1 VWDVA
6 DLADHLAAALLA
18 AEAGFAAAQAP
29 HGLDELDELALQA
42 LAAAALARDFEITRE
57 AHYPSATGKLSHR
70 RRCDLVVTP
79 RGRPLQTGAQLGL
92 FDPRDPCPPE
102 EALWLELKGAWQRRP
117 TYGGQWRRA
126 VVADLRKMAADPRI
140 RHAHLALIAFNESE
154 AILSKD
160 LDTFES
166 LLVREEVLAGFRRVR
181 SIAIQ
186 DRIGHRL
193 CSVAVWPTI
202 GA

>member
-1 VWDVA
+1 M
-6 DLADHLAAALLA
+6 AAALEA
-18 AEAGFAAAQAP
+18 AEAGFAAEQAP
-29 HGLDELDELALQA
+29 HGLDELDEVALQA
-42 LAAAALARDFEITRE
+42 LAAEALARDFEIARE

-79 RGRPLQTGAQLGL
+79 RGMSTTRGEAPSWRPLRTGAQLGL

-117 TYGGQWRRA
+117 SYGGQWRRA

-166 LLVREEVLAGFRRVR
+166 LLVREQVLAGFRRVR

-202 GA
+202 G